1 MVQPISAS
9 PTVTTGFGNVPNP
22 AGFSNTSFGTPGLP
36 TGFAYPSPG
45 IDPLFLQQPATS
57 SNGLNRLLG
66 YAGGINVNV
75 NFGPPTDPLLP
86 FGFLRGTPYF
96 GGSLPQSD
104 SLSPFIGGLM
114 NAGIIAPTSFSPGS
128 QPFQLA
134 NGAGQF
140 PGVGQY
146 NAGNPYAAN
155 QPSAAQLQGQASGS
169 PYPQQAQAP
178 YAAPQQASPYGDPY
192 GGQLAANPY
201 AAMQQASPYGDPY
214 GGQLAAN
221 PYGNP
226 YGQAAALVPTYAARP
241 DEIQSYNPLGATA
254 ATGSLYNLGGLGN
267 LQGLGSP
274 IGAIPNGLPTVPS
287 QLGLTPQGLQSL
299 QGLQGLAGFGGFPTA
314 TGFQG
319 ALPAQLGGQA
329 SIQSLLSTAGGALAG
344 LGLNGLS
351 SPFGNGSTASSQG
364 TAQQATASG
373 SSGGISSLFSQI
385 FPMFM
390 QMFSALM
397 QQLDG

>member
-1 MVQPISAS
+1 M
-9 PTVTTGFGNVPNP
+9 
-22 AGFSNTSFGTPGLP
+22 
-36 TGFAYPSPG
+36 
-45 IDPLFLQQPATS
+45 
-57 SNGLNRLLG
+57 
-66 YAGGINVNV
+66 
-75 NFGPPTDPLLP
+75 
-86 FGFLRGTPYF
+86 
-96 GGSLPQSD
+96 
-104 SLSPFIGGLM
+104 
-114 NAGIIAPTSFSPGS
+114 
-128 QPFQLA
+128 
-134 NGAGQF
+134 
-140 PGVGQY
+140 
-146 NAGNPYAAN
+146 
-155 QPSAAQLQGQASGS
+155 
-169 PYPQQAQAP
+169 
-178 YAAPQQASPYGDPY
+178 
-192 GGQLAANPY
+192 
-201 AAMQQASPYGDPY
+201 
-214 GGQLAAN
+214 
-221 PYGNP
+221 
-226 YGQAAALVPTYAARP
+226 
-241 DEIQSYNPLGATA
+241 
-254 ATGSLYNLGGLGN
+254 
-267 LQGLGSP
+267 
-274 IGAIPNGLPTVPS
+274 VPS